1 VAITADD
8 GHRSVFTVMKP
19 LIERE
24 RIPVTLFSYP
34 SAISNASY
42 AMTWEQLAAL
52 KATGLFS
59 IESHSYWHPNFR
71 KEKRRLSAD
80 TYRKFVELQMTN
92 PGRCSYGGWIRQPT
106 CWRGRLGSTMMS

>member
-1 VAITADD
+1 
-8 GHRSVFTVMKP
+8 MKP

-59 IESHSYWHPNFR
+59 IESHSYWHPNFP
-71 KEKRRLSAD
+71 RRSDVCPPIHTANSWSC
-80 TYRKFVELQMTN
+80 R
-92 PGRCSYGGWIRQPT
+92 
-106 CWRGRLGSTMMS
+106 